1 MNIRELLDEEYDK
14 AVLETLELES
24 EAKETSLDIL
34 MDVLE
39 EEGVTLSE
47 KVFANNIIC
56 NYLEILNDVEDHVF
70 NLEEVECDCENCSL
84 N

>member
-1 MNIRELLDEEYDK
+1 MDIRKLLDEEYDK
-14 AVLETLELES
+14 AVLDTLELES

-34 MDVLE
+34 MDILE
-39 EEGVTLSE
+39 EEGATLSE

-56 NYLEILNDVEDHVF
+56 NYLEILNDVEDQVF
-70 NLEEVECDCENCSL
+70 NLEEVECDCENCSS